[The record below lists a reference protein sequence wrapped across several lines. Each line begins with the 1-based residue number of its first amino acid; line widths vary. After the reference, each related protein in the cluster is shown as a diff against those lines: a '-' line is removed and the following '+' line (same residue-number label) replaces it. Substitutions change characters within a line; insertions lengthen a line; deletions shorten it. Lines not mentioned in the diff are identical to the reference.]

1 MTTTANSFLAN
12 GPATIGLE
20 ARVSFSPHPF
30 KFGALAVGRS
40 VGVVD
45 TTSDLAAIPSA
56 NPLAGVYGA
65 SMWGRGL
72 EGSGMTEGDC
82 RGLYVR
88 KSGASFEVRELAG
101 GTSNVAFSYR
111 IVGRRKD
118 IRGHRRFAKID
129 VTLPVFPGR
138 RRPLRGKPLARF
150 RKGPGATP
158 ARRRRRR
165 RGKRA

>member
-1 MTTTANSFLAN
+1 MVKLDADFGKVIKRGDYRVFLT
-12 GPATIGLE
+12 P
-20 ARVSFSPHPF
+20 
-30 KFGALAVGRS
+30 
-40 VGVVD
+40 
-45 TTSDLAAIPSA
+45 
-56 NPLAGVYGA
+56 
-65 SMWGRGL
+65 
-72 EGSGMTEGDC
+72 EGDC
-82 RGLYVR
+82 RGLYVQR
-88 KSGASFEVRELAG
+88 KGAASFEVCELAG
-101 GTSNVAFSYR
+101 GKSNVTFSYR

-150 RKGPGATP
+150 RKGPGPTP